1 MAEPQYQCWQQDTC
15 CMDPACPVYPTCAV
29 VEGKTVSKVLGPSPT
44 PPEPAPAA
52 PDLIGVRGW
61 YLGMGRYFVAIVD
74 GPATPG
80 LDGGGWVVWGRKRAI
95 RRATRELIAYRDRA
109 SRRQASPTITTT
121 QSEPR
126 DVTDGD

>member
-52 PDLIGVRGW
+52 PDLIGVKGW
-61 YLGMGRYFVAIVD
+61 YLGLGRYRVAVVD
-74 GPATPG
+74 GATIYGP
-80 LDGGGWVVWGRKRAI
+80 DGYGWVVWGRKRAI
-95 RRATRELIAYRDRA
+95 RRAVRELVAYRDRV
-109 SRRQASPTITTT
+109 SRQAGQGGFTIT
-121 QSEPR
+121 QSQPH